1 MSEDQLWKI
10 TEEDFTP
17 AKQHHKETIF
27 TIGNGYFC
35 TRGAF
40 EEGFAGDRR
49 ATFVHGVFDAVPI
62 SVSELANIPDW
73 LPLTVFL
80 QNERFSME
88 QGKVLAYRRA
98 LDLRTG
104 VLTRTVRWQSPSGLT
119 ATITLERFAS
129 LADEHLGLI
138 RCSVTPEFDGM
149 VEFRLGLKGD
159 MDNEGLAHWT
169 WVSQKFQDGV
179 VSLLNRTRTSQV
191 ELASAMWVKSLAG
204 ECLEDAFC
212 DVENAPMRALKMAAK
227 AGKTLA
233 VEKVVAIATS
243 RDTTDVISE
252 AVRHVKGAQDWET
265 CLKAHTEAWE
275 KEWERTDVLIE
286 GDDEAQIAIRFNLFQ
301 MLIAAPRHDDRVNIG
316 AKTLSGFGYRG
327 HSFWDTEI
335 FMLPLFIYTAPHIA
349 RNLLTYRYNNLA
361 GAREKAHGNGCE
373 GAQFPWESADTGKEV
388 TPTWVPHY
396 ADPTKMVRIWT
407 GDIEIHISA
416 DVAYAIYQYWH
427 VTGDDAWFIGKGAE
441 LILDT
446 AKFWA
451 SRAEWNQAEMRYEY
465 TDVIGPDEYHEHVD
479 NNFYTNRMA
488 QWNLQL
494 AFEVLDWLKQHAPE
508 KYTELVLRLDLSPER
523 LAKWQDVI
531 AKISLHIE
539 PSGVVEQFE
548 GYFQRKV
555 VDLVAMEP
563 RDRSVQTI
571 FGIEGTNETQVLKQ
585 PDVLMAFHVLRDYY
599 TLEQVRVNYDYFTPR
614 TDHTYGSSLGP
625 SIQSIMACEVGKQE
639 DAYEHFIRA
648 ARADLRDVRGNAG
661 DGIHAASAGGLWQAI
676 VFGFAGLRLTSGGW
690 SVHPRLPRHWKRVAF
705 KFFQHGQMHSV
716 DITNP
721 AIKGI
726 IFDLDGVLT
735 DTAEYHF
742 RGWKR
747 LADEEGL
754 PFTREDNEALR
765 GVARR
770 ESLLLI
776 LKGKPVPEE
785 KLQEMMERKNNYY
798 LEFIHEIKPSDLLPG
813 AVDFLQELRAAGIK
827 AALGSAS
834 KNAPEVIER
843 LEISSLLDAISDGH
857 SVERQ
862 KPAPDLFLHAAA
874 QLGLDPHECVV
885 VEDAA
890 AGVAAAKAGGFYAV
904 GLGPRERVGEADV
917 VYPSLEGLHLEQV
930 LKDLAACASYS
941 S

>member
-1 MSEDQLWKI
+1 
-10 TEEDFTP
+10 
-17 AKQHHKETIF
+17 
-27 TIGNGYFC
+27 
-35 TRGAF
+35 
-40 EEGFAGDRR
+40 
-49 ATFVHGVFDAVPI
+49 
-62 SVSELANIPDW
+62 
-73 LPLTVFL
+73 
-80 QNERFSME
+80 
-88 QGKVLAYRRA
+88 
-98 LDLRTG
+98 
-104 VLTRTVRWQSPSGLT
+104 
-119 ATITLERFAS
+119 
-129 LADEHLGLI
+129 
-138 RCSVTPEFDGM
+138 
-149 VEFRLGLKGD
+149 
-159 MDNEGLAHWT
+159 
-169 WVSQKFQDGV
+169 
-179 VSLLNRTRTSQV
+179 
-191 ELASAMWVKSLAG
+191 
-204 ECLEDAFC
+204 
-212 DVENAPMRALKMAAK
+212 
-227 AGKTLA
+227 
-233 VEKVVAIATS
+233 
-243 RDTTDVISE
+243 
-252 AVRHVKGAQDWET
+252 
-265 CLKAHTEAWE
+265 
-275 KEWERTDVLIE
+275 
-286 GDDEAQIAIRFNLFQ
+286 
-301 MLIAAPRHDDRVNIG
+301 
-316 AKTLSGFGYRG
+316 
-327 HSFWDTEI
+327 
-335 FMLPLFIYTAPHIA
+335 
-349 RNLLTYRYNNLA
+349 
-361 GAREKAHGNGCE
+361 
-373 GAQFPWESADTGKEV
+373 
-388 TPTWVPHY
+388 
-396 ADPTKMVRIWT
+396 
-407 GDIEIHISA
+407 
-416 DVAYAIYQYWH
+416 
-427 VTGDDAWFIGKGAE
+427 
-441 LILDT
+441 
-446 AKFWA
+446 
-451 SRAEWNQAEMRYEY
+451 MRYEY

-523 LAKWQDVI
+523 LAKWRDVI
-531 AKISLHIE
+531 AKIYLHIE
-539 PSGVVEQFE
+539 PTGVVEQFE

-599 TLEQVRVNYDYFTPR
+599 TLEQVRVNYDYYTPR

-676 VFGFAGLRLTSGGW
+676 VFGFAGLRLTADGW

-917 VYPSLEGLHLEQV
+917 IYPSLEGLHLEQV